1 MSRSD
6 IRAVVQM
13 HPLGCAVACVA
24 ALCDTTYDEALR
36 LFDQPELAWTRGF
49 YCSEV
54 TSALNQ
60 LGFSYIFEVYD
71 ANRHRPALKKSG
83 TIVFVG
89 SCPAYPAGHYLLR
102 SHQGWMNPWSNFPSM
117 IDAKARFEAELPG
130 QISYVIMPLITSVI
144 RARES
149 TSC

>member
-1 MSRSD
+1 MSVHERPE
-6 IRAVVQM
+6 IRAVVQV

-24 ALCDTTYDEALR
+24 ALCGTSYDEALR
-36 LFDQPELAWTRGF
+36 FFDQPELAWTRGY

-60 LGFSYIFEVYD
+60 LGLDYIFEVYD
-71 ANRHRPALKKSG
+71 ANRHSSALEKSG

-102 SHQGWMNPWSNFPSM
+102 SHQGWMNPWSNFPKM
-117 IDAKARFEAELPG
+117 IKAKAGFEAELHG
-130 QISYVIMPLITSVI
+130 QIAYVIIPANDSNP
-144 RARES
+144 
-149 TSC
+149 C